1 MPSVYLGVHLPF
13 KPYHKLKV
21 ENVDLSGRTETL
33 RSEAAKL
40 IQNEVAADD
49 FELVYCGI
57 LLKTDD
63 ILQNKGVCD
72 GSMIHVIQKRR
83 EKDPASEQKEQ
94 EERELTEAEVQAVLS
109 IWRTVDSSNFQKVR
123 QPEFMKNVLDAYP
136 AIRRNLFVLTL
147 LKDPILLSSMQQ
159 PETIRRVAPK
169 HPVLLEASRTIV
181 QLLNSKMISKVANC
195 HLSAPLDSA
204 LDDPLSDSSSSDDN
218 TVSPTTS
225 AAPTNTIRRITA
237 DNLASALAF
246 AGSRGSYNS
255 LSNISQRDADNRA
268 NQQETASDGST
279 VTSASGTTDANL
291 PSTSTATSSQPT
303 TSANAATG
311 RITSSMLL
319 DAISLM
325 FEQQRGEQAS
335 GSGGSAAAGN
345 TVTAPAVEP
354 MDTSPATTA
363 GTAPSAEPM
372 GNDLGAQ
379 TLSQHSTLAASIGQ
393 YRRELDTMRE
403 MGLTDTE
410 TNLQALIVCNGNV
423 ESAVNLVFGGMTKQN
438 QSVLRTAA
446 PPECYSNL
454 GPARSKKIGAAI
466 TSAKAY
472 STIKII
478 ECKGSG
484 RLRV

>member
-40 IQNEVAADD
+40 IKDDVSADD
-49 FELVYCGI
+49 FELIYCGN

-63 ILQNKGVCD
+63 ILQNKGVSD

-83 EKDPASEQKEQ
+83 EKDASNEQKS
-94 EERELTEAEVQAVLS
+94 EEKELTEAEVQAVLS
-109 IWRTVDSSNFQKVR
+109 VWRTVDSSNFQKVR

-136 AIRRNLFVLTL
+136 AIRRNLFVLSL

-169 HPVLLEASRTIV
+169 HPILLEASRTIV

-225 AAPTNTIRRITA
+225 AAPNTIRRITA

-246 AGSRGSYNS
+246 AGSRSSYNS

-268 NQQETASDGST
+268 NQQDGTAADGST
-279 VTSASGTTDANL
+279 VAGTADTNL
-291 PSTSTATSSQPT
+291 PSTSSATSGQPT
-303 TSANAATG
+303 TSATNAASG

-319 DAISLM
+319 DAISMM
-325 FEQQRGEQAS
+325 FEQQRGELAS
-335 GSGGSAAAGN
+335 GSGGTSASG
-345 TVTAPAVEP
+345 TTTTATGQPSTADPTVEP
-354 MDTSPATTA
+354 MDTSPATASTVPA
-363 GTAPSAEPM
+363 APEPM
-372 GNDLGAQ
+372 GHDLGAQ

-423 ESAVNLVFGGMTKQN
+423 ESAVNLVFGGM
-438 QSVLRTAA
+438 
-446 PPECYSNL
+446 SN
-454 GPARSKKIGAAI
+454 
-466 TSAKAY
+466 
-472 STIKII
+472 
-478 ECKGSG
+478 
-484 RLRV
+484 

>member
-33 RSEAAKL
+33 RFEAAKL
-40 IQNEVAADD
+40 IKDDVSADD
-49 FELVYCGI
+49 FELIYCGN

-63 ILQNKGVCD
+63 ILQNKGVSD

-83 EKDPASEQKEQ
+83 EKDPSSEQKS
-94 EERELTEAEVQAVLS
+94 EEKEPTEAEVQAVLS

-136 AIRRNLFVLTL
+136 AIRRNLFVLSL

-225 AAPTNTIRRITA
+225 TAPNTIRRITA

-246 AGSRGSYNS
+246 AGSRSSYNS

-268 NQQETASDGST
+268 NQQDGLTGDGST
-279 VTSASGTTDANL
+279 QAAGTSDTNL
-291 PSTSTATSSQPT
+291 PSTSSATSVQPT
-303 TSANAATG
+303 TSSNVPAG

-319 DAISLM
+319 DAISMM
-325 FEQQRGEQAS
+325 FEQQRNEQAS
-335 GSGGSAAAGN
+335 GSGGTSASA
-345 TVTAPAVEP
+345 VTATTQHVPSSADPTIEP
-354 MDTSPATTA
+354 MDTSPASTVS
-363 GTAPSAEPM
+363 APEPM
-372 GNDLGAQ
+372 GHDLGAQ

-423 ESAVNLVFGGMTKQN
+423 ESAVNLVFGGM
-438 QSVLRTAA
+438 
-446 PPECYSNL
+446 SN
-454 GPARSKKIGAAI
+454 
-466 TSAKAY
+466 
-472 STIKII
+472 
-478 ECKGSG
+478 
-484 RLRV
+484 

>member
-21 ENVDLSGRTETL
+21 ENVDLGGRTETL

-40 IQNEVAADD
+40 IKDDVAADD
-49 FELVYCGI
+49 FELVYCGS

-63 ILQNKGVCD
+63 ILQNKGISD

-83 EKDPASEQKEQ
+83 EQDVPPSEQKPQ
-94 EERELTEAEVQAVLS
+94 EDREITEAEVQAVLS

-225 AAPTNTIRRITA
+225 AAPPNTIRRITA

-255 LSNISQRDADNRA
+255 LSNISQRDADSRA
-268 NQQETASDGST
+268 NQQDLAADGST
-279 VTSASGTTDANL
+279 VAGTDTNL
-291 PSTSTATSSQPT
+291 PSTSSATSSQPT
-303 TSANAATG
+303 SSNNAATG

-325 FEQQRGEQAS
+325 FEQQRGEQAAGS
-335 GSGGSAAAGN
+335 GSAGGNAVATNQQGTTLTGSAP
-345 TVTAPAVEP
+345 TVEP
-354 MDTSPATTA
+354 MDTSPATASTVR
-363 GTAPSAEPM
+363 APEPM

-423 ESAVNLVFGGMTKQN
+423 ESAINLVFGGM
-438 QSVLRTAA
+438 
-446 PPECYSNL
+446 SN
-454 GPARSKKIGAAI
+454 
-466 TSAKAY
+466 
-472 STIKII
+472 
-478 ECKGSG
+478 
-484 RLRV
+484 

>member
-13 KPYHKLKV
+13 KPYQKLKV
-21 ENVDLSGRTETL
+21 DNVDLASPTEAL

-40 IQNEVAADD
+40 MQNDVAADD
-49 FELVYCGI
+49 FELLYCGC

-63 ILQNKGVCD
+63 ILQNKGVSD

-83 EKDPASEQKEQ
+83 EKDPSTEQQQQPQPED
-94 EERELTEAEVQAVLS
+94 RELTEAEVQEVLS
-109 IWRTVDSSNFQKVR
+109 VWRTVDSSNFQKAR

-136 AIRRNLFVLTL
+136 AIRRNLFVLSL

-159 PETIRRVAPK
+159 PEMVRRVAPK
-169 HPVLLEASRTIV
+169 HPILVEASRTIV

-204 LDDPLSDSSSSDDN
+204 LDDPLTDSSSSDEN
-218 TVSPTTS
+218 TASPTTS
-225 AAPTNTIRRITA
+225 AAPNTIRRITA

-246 AGSRGSYNS
+246 AGSRSSYNS
-255 LSNISQRDADNRA
+255 LSNISQRDADSRA
-268 NQQETASDGST
+268 NQPEPTGEGSAGT
-279 VTSASGTTDANL
+279 GTSVAANL
-291 PSTSTATSSQPT
+291 PSTSAAAGSNQPT
-303 TSANAATG
+303 TSSNAAAG

-319 DAISLM
+319 DAISMM
-325 FEQQRGEQAS
+325 FEQQRGEQQAS
-335 GSGGSAAAGN
+335 GSGGSTAGSSGAVSSQRVP
-345 TVTAPAVEP
+345 TVVEP
-354 MDTSPATTA
+354 MDTSPAPPTTA
-363 GTAPSAEPM
+363 GAAAPEPM

-423 ESAVNLVFGGMTKQN
+423 ESAVNLVFGGM
-438 QSVLRTAA
+438 
-446 PPECYSNL
+446 SN
-454 GPARSKKIGAAI
+454 
-466 TSAKAY
+466 
-472 STIKII
+472 
-478 ECKGSG
+478 
-484 RLRV
+484 

>member
-1 MPSVYLGVHLPF
+1 MPSIYLGVHLPF

-21 ENVDLSGRTETL
+21 DNVDLGGRTETL

-40 IQNEVAADD
+40 IKNDVAADD
-49 FELVYCGI
+49 FELVYCGS

-63 ILQNKGVCD
+63 ILQNKGVSD
-72 GSMIHVIQKRR
+72 GSMIHVIQKSR
-83 EKDPASEQKEQ
+83 EKDPSSEPKPQ
-94 EERELTEAEVQAVLS
+94 EDRELSEAEVQAVLS

-136 AIRRNLFVLTL
+136 AIRRNLFVLSL

-195 HLSAPLDSA
+195 HLTAPLDSA

-268 NQQETASDGST
+268 SQPEIATDGST
-279 VTSASGTTDANL
+279 IAATGTSDSNL
-291 PSTSTATSSQPT
+291 PSTSTASGGQPT
-303 TSANAATG
+303 TSNNAATG

-335 GSGGSAAAGN
+335 GSGGNNGSAGANTNNQRVSAGS
-345 TVTAPAVEP
+345 TPTVEP
-354 MDTSPATTA
+354 MDTSPATASTVP
-363 GTAPSAEPM
+363 APAPM
-372 GNDLGAQ
+372 GHDLGAQ

-423 ESAVNLVFGGMTKQN
+423 ESAVNLVFGGM
-438 QSVLRTAA
+438 
-446 PPECYSNL
+446 SN
-454 GPARSKKIGAAI
+454 
-466 TSAKAY
+466 
-472 STIKII
+472 
-478 ECKGSG
+478 
-484 RLRV
+484 

>member
-21 ENVDLSGRTETL
+21 ENVDLGGRTETL

-40 IQNEVAADD
+40 IKDDVSADD
-49 FELVYCGI
+49 FELIYCGN

-63 ILQNKGVCD
+63 ILQNKGVSD

-83 EKDPASEQKEQ
+83 EKDPSNEQKN
-94 EERELTEAEVQAVLS
+94 EEKELTEAEVQSVLS

-123 QPEFMKNVLDAYP
+123 QPEFMKNVLDTYP
-136 AIRRNLFVLTL
+136 AIRHNLFVLSL

-195 HLSAPLDSA
+195 HLSAPLEGA

-225 AAPTNTIRRITA
+225 AAPNTIRRITA

-246 AGSRGSYNS
+246 AGSRSSYNS

-268 NQQETASDGST
+268 NQPDGMTGDGST
-279 VTSASGTTDANL
+279 SVAGTSDTNL
-291 PSTSTATSSQPT
+291 PSTSSATSGQPT

-319 DAISLM
+319 DAISMM
-325 FEQQRGEQAS
+325 FEQQRGELAS
-335 GSGGSAAAGN
+335 GSGSTSAGGAA
-345 TVTAPAVEP
+345 TTTPQVPATGEP
-354 MDTSPATTA
+354 MDTSPVLASTV
-363 GTAPSAEPM
+363 TAPEPM
-372 GNDLGAQ
+372 GRDLGAQ

-423 ESAVNLVFGGMTKQN
+423 ESAVNLVFGGM
-438 QSVLRTAA
+438 
-446 PPECYSNL
+446 SN
-454 GPARSKKIGAAI
+454 
-466 TSAKAY
+466 
-472 STIKII
+472 
-478 ECKGSG
+478 
-484 RLRV
+484 

>member
-13 KPYHKLKV
+13 KPYQKLKV
-21 ENVDLSGRTETL
+21 DNVDLGSRTEAL
-33 RSEAAKL
+33 RTEAAKL
-40 IQNEVAADD
+40 IKSDVAADD
-49 FELVYCGI
+49 FELIYCGS

-63 ILQNKGVCD
+63 ILQNKGIGD

-83 EKDPASEQKEQ
+83 EKEPPTEDQQKQQ
-94 EERELTEAEVQAVLS
+94 EERELTEAQVQEMLS

-136 AIRRNLFVLTL
+136 AIRRNLFVLSL

-159 PETIRRVAPK
+159 PDTIRRVAPK

-204 LDDPLSDSSSSDDN
+204 LDDPLSDSSSSDEN
-218 TVSPTTS
+218 TASPTTS
-225 AAPTNTIRRITA
+225 TAPNAIRRITA

-255 LSNISQRDADNRA
+255 LSNISQRDADSRA
-268 NQQETASDGST
+268 SQQDPAGDG
-279 VTSASGTTDANL
+279 AAAGGANL
-291 PSTSTATSSQPT
+291 PSTSSAATSGTQPS
-303 TSANAATG
+303 TSAVAQPAAGGNAATG

-319 DAISLM
+319 DAISMM
-325 FEQQRGEQAS
+325 FEQQRGEHAAAAAS
-335 GSGGSAAAGN
+335 ASTSSAAPAGEATSATQR
-345 TVTAPAVEP
+345 TVPPAASATVEP
-354 MDTSPATTA
+354 MDTSPAGPASTTA
-363 GTAPSAEPM
+363 PAPEPM

-423 ESAVNLVFGGMTKQN
+423 ESAVNLVFSGMTN
-438 QSVLRTAA
+438 
-446 PPECYSNL
+446 
-454 GPARSKKIGAAI
+454 
-466 TSAKAY
+466 
-472 STIKII
+472 
-478 ECKGSG
+478 
-484 RLRV
+484 

>member
-21 ENVDLSGRTETL
+21 DNVDLGGRTETL

-40 IQNEVAADD
+40 IKDNVAADD
-49 FELVYCGI
+49 FELVYCGS
-57 LLKTDD
+57 LLKTGD
-63 ILQNKGVCD
+63 ILQNKGISD

-83 EKDPASEQKEQ
+83 EQDVPPNEQKQQ
-94 EERELTEAEVQAVLS
+94 EDRELTEAEVQAVLS

-225 AAPTNTIRRITA
+225 AAPPNTIRRITA

-255 LSNISQRDADNRA
+255 LSNISQRDADSRA
-268 NQQETASDGST
+268 NQSDLATDGST
-279 VTSASGTTDANL
+279 IAGTDANL
-291 PSTSTATSSQPT
+291 PSTSSATSSQPT
-303 TSANAATG
+303 TSNNAANG

-325 FEQQRGEQAS
+325 FEQQRGEQAAGS
-335 GSGGSAAAGN
+335 GSTGGNTALANQQGTTLTGSAP
-345 TVTAPAVEP
+345 TVEP
-354 MDTSPATTA
+354 MDTSPATVSTV
-363 GTAPSAEPM
+363 PEPEPM

-423 ESAVNLVFGGMTKQN
+423 ESAINLVFGGM
-438 QSVLRTAA
+438 
-446 PPECYSNL
+446 SN
-454 GPARSKKIGAAI
+454 
-466 TSAKAY
+466 
-472 STIKII
+472 
-478 ECKGSG
+478 
-484 RLRV
+484 

>member
-13 KPYHKLKV
+13 KPYQKLKLD
-21 ENVDLSGRTETL
+21 NVDLGSRTEEL
-33 RSEAAKL
+33 RTEAAKL
-40 IQNEVAADD
+40 IKNNVASDD
-49 FELVYCGI
+49 FELIYCGC

-63 ILQNKGVCD
+63 ILQNKGISD

-83 EKDPASEQKEQ
+83 EKDPPNAEDQQKQQ
-94 EERELTEAEVQAVLS
+94 EERELTEAQVQEMLS

-136 AIRRNLFVLTL
+136 AIRRNLFVLSM

-159 PETIRRVAPK
+159 PDTIRRVAPK

-195 HLSAPLDSA
+195 HLSAPLESA
-204 LDDPLSDSSSSDDN
+204 LDDPLSDSSSSDEN
-218 TVSPTTS
+218 TASPTTS
-225 AAPTNTIRRITA
+225 TAPNTIRRITA

-268 NQQETASDGST
+268 NQQDQASDGSS
-279 VTSASGTTDANL
+279 TSVSTNAGANL
-291 PSTSTATSSQPT
+291 PSTSSAASTSGSQPSTSALSQPT
-303 TSANAATG
+303 AGNTAAEG

-319 DAISLM
+319 DAISMM
-325 FEQQRGEQAS
+325 FEQQRGAAAAPAS
-335 GSGGSAAAGN
+335 GSTSSAPTRDATQRGVPSATAGG
-345 TVTAPAVEP
+345 TVEP
-354 MDTSPATTA
+354 MDTSPASA
-363 GTAPSAEPM
+363 STAPAPEPM

-379 TLSQHSTLAASIGQ
+379 TMSQHSTLAASIGQ

-403 MGLTDTE
+403 MGLTDME

-423 ESAVNLVFGGMTKQN
+423 ESAVNLVFSGMN
-438 QSVLRTAA
+438 
-446 PPECYSNL
+446 N
-454 GPARSKKIGAAI
+454 
-466 TSAKAY
+466 
-472 STIKII
+472 
-478 ECKGSG
+478 
-484 RLRV
+484 